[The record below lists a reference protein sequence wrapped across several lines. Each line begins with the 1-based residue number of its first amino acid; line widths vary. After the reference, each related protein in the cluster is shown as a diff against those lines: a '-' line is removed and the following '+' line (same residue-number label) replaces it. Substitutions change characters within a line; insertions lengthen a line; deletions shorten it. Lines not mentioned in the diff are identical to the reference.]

1 MATAT
6 ATTATATAQ
15 SKSTAAPKANA
26 CSPSYTAACSEW
38 AKYDNLTLVEGLRS
52 LPLPEQCIKAF
63 THAQKFYPDPKSSN
77 VFDTHFEW
85 NHAFAERLKPVLQNL
100 ADCNARTNSDSFRTC
115 ENPIGKHFYYSQ
127 AQWMSHEFN
136 NFSNCVDVYKYW
148 VVQEAELYAGAT
160 TNSERS
166 QDDFKTIVGFSNAY
180 TQLACAVVTV
190 PSTVFACAYAVSEFN
205 VPEYPPP
212 PPASMWN
219 FSTVFAL
226 CTGIFVVLGCFV
238 FLYRRRQRIRLIF
251 ETVASLDLKGTAKPS
266 SDENAGDT
274 SSTQV
279 LSTQPTVSS
288 ALPRNETIK
297 SSYLDIY
304 HDSSVQE
311 GSSIVL
317 NNEIRN
323 TVLKRESTF
332 ASNSSSDH
340 VAVKSSASVSSSRMN
355 VSAPSGL
362 TPPVLSVPLELV
374 AFGNAMLPR
383 DCYKWT
389 VDHVLTWI
397 EKNDLASGEVLVL
410 IREQKINGNV
420 LLHLS
425 PADYETGLQM
435 KTLGERVTL
444 EVAVN
449 GLRAHC
455 EGADLTTLGPP
466 QYEESAQ

>member
-6 ATTATATAQ
+6 ATTTATAQ
-15 SKSTAAPKANA
+15 STALPKANA

-63 THAQKFYPDPKSSN
+63 THAQKFYPDPRSSN
-77 VFDTHFEW
+77 IFETTYEW

-100 ADCNARTNSDSFRTC
+100 ADCNAQNSKSDSSFRTC

-127 AQWMSHEFN
+127 PQWMSHEFN

-148 VVQEAELYAGAT
+148 VVQEAEQYAGAT
-160 TNSERS
+160 TNSYRS

-190 PSTVFACAYAVSEFN
+190 PSTVFACAYAVSEFE

-212 PPASMWN
+212 PPASIWN
-219 FSTVFAL
+219 VGTVFAL
-226 CTGIFVVLGCFV
+226 CAGIFVVFGCFV
-238 FLYRRRQRIRLIF
+238 FLYQRRQRIRLIL
-251 ETVASLDLKGTAKPS
+251 ETAAALDSKITVNSS
-266 SDENAGDT
+266 SDTNT
-274 SSTQV
+274 SDGISTPV

-288 ALPRNETIK
+288 ALPRNDTAK

-304 HDSSVQE
+304 NDSSIQE
-311 GSSIVL
+311 EFSVVL

-323 TVLKRESTF
+323 TVLIRDSTF
-332 ASNSSSDH
+332 ASSTSSEH
-340 VAVKSSASVSSSRMN
+340 VALKSSATVSSSRM
-355 VSAPSGL
+355 SILAPSGL
-362 TPPVLSVPLELV
+362 TPPVLPAPLELV

-389 VDHVLTWI
+389 VEHVLTWI
-397 EKNDLASGEVLVL
+397 KKNDLASREVLVL

-425 PADYETGLQM
+425 PADYETGLKM

-455 EGADLTTLGPP
+455 EGADLTSLGPP